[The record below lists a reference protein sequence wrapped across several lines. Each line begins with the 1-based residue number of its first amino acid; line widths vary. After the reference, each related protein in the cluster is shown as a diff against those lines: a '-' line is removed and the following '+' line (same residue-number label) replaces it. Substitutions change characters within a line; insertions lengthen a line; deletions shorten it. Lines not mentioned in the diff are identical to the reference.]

1 MRVCSNDK
9 ETIMQLWLKPAPV
22 CCSPLPEVLHVR
34 RRTGNPLHPRVE
46 RHFRR
51 PSADPP
57 LVLRFPGWPAI
68 ECPASRSLLVTWFFE
83 NVQVSAV
90 CKLKKNKY
98 TVHTAVDS
106 VSGDEE
112 RNDFALL
119 ARVLVNNLL
128 IRFNSQ
134 THTNN
139 QPVWIRYVGLVQKH
153 TFVIHVYH
161 LSKIFCFAIKT
172 DTNLLLRP
180 HRPYVS
186 GCTYQRVWRLRTLH
200 LLTENDQMLHSI
212 LYSYKGITLNWWKGK
227 HSLHE
232 KTAASVLLKLFI
244 SGNEWCHT
252 TDAPSAWAELHFQ
265 M

>member
-1 MRVCSNDK
+1 MIKTRTCLLLAAAWGSPCTTAYWK
-9 ETIMQLWLKPAPV
+9 PSTSSCWTSFSASICGSASGSTISGMARNWMSL
-22 CCSPLPEVLHVR
+22 
-34 RRTGNPLHPRVE
+34 
-46 RHFRR
+46 
-51 PSADPP
+51 
-57 LVLRFPGWPAI
+57 
-68 ECPASRSLLVTWFFE
+68 ASRSLLVTWFFE